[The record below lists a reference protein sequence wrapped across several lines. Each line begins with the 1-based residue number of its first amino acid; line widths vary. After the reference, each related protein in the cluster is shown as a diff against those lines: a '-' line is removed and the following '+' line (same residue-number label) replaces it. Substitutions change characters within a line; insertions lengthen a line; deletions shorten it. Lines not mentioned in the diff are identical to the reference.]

1 MKSANQKCQSNET
14 GNNLFFFFKMTRA
27 SKDTTADFLKNRMR
41 DYRTQTRDAKWGEE
55 GRLLENIVLNRGK
68 DVKHRPA
75 LEGLESARHWA
86 SDKFYGNDDETIPA
100 EFRGKNRYLVEDR
113 DLNNDGDPEVVIRR
127 NHDKSIYAING
138 YRVVPSKHHQRRA
151 YFDLFPNP
159 VARQQARDD
168 RITQKNYIKRLPKY
182 YEETLRRAPDAYH
195 ESAKGR
201 IGRIK
206 SKSIL
211 EKLTKQKIS
220 LPEALHYFFF
230 DLGWQ
235 AFKHACQ
242 TLIENDPTKQRAQYW
257 KKAQAFLFGFQ
268 AKVKSLVIR
277 SLVIQLG
284 ELNPED
290 VEFVRNPD
298 VKIAQFLRASPQI
311 VDRVWLK
318 FIRDLFNGDT
328 SEERIYF
335 QVLVNS
341 AFSVF
346 PEFFEKIDN
355 LLAQKQAKVQE
366 ELRVGNY
373 TDHEQGII
381 FAQFQEQYQA
391 IGLVAQLLGNNGNA
405 ERVFQTGLQMPVDNQ
420 NNSLVD
426 AMTRRMTANLVKMPG
441 IQGGGKAGKPVGV
454 DGSRPEITAQLEHQT
469 GTTETGGDT
478 DQPRDLPASKQAELA
493 QASTNTLQGAFPGG
507 TPAIGFTPQPN
518 PSSGFT
524 EQPALQF
531 SRRDNESDS

>member
-1 MKSANQKCQSNET
+1 
-14 GNNLFFFFKMTRA
+14 
-27 SKDTTADFLKNRMR
+27 
-41 DYRTQTRDAKWGEE
+41 
-55 GRLLENIVLNRGK
+55 
-68 DVKHRPA
+68 
-75 LEGLESARHWA
+75 
-86 SDKFYGNDDETIPA
+86 
-100 EFRGKNRYLVEDR
+100 
-113 DLNNDGDPEVVIRR
+113 
-127 NHDKSIYAING
+127 
-138 YRVVPSKHHQRRA
+138 
-151 YFDLFPNP
+151 
-159 VARQQARDD
+159 
-168 RITQKNYIKRLPKY
+168 
-182 YEETLRRAPDAYH
+182 
-195 ESAKGR
+195 
-201 IGRIK
+201 
-206 SKSIL
+206 L
-211 EKLTKQKIS
+211 EKLTKQKMS
-220 LPEALHYFFF
+220 LPETLHYFFF

-242 TLIENDPTKQRAQYW
+242 TLIENDPSKQRAQYW

-318 FIRDLFNGDT
+318 FIRDLFNGDA

-366 ELRVGNY
+366 ELRAGNY

-381 FAQFQEQYQA
+381 FAQFQEQYEA
-391 IGLVAQLLGNNGNA
+391 VRLVAQLLGNNGNA
-405 ERVFQTGLQMPVDNQ
+405 QTVFQTGLQMPVDNQ
-420 NNSLVD
+420 NNTLVD

-441 IQGGGKAGKPVGV
+441 IQGGGQAGKPVSV
-454 DGSRPEITAQLEHQT
+454 DGSRPQITAQLEHQT

-478 DQPRDLPASKQAELA
+478 DQPRDLPPGKQAELA
-493 QASTNTLQGAFPGG
+493 QASTNTLQGVFPGG
-507 TPAIGFTPQPN
+507 APALGFTPQPN

-531 SRRDNESDS
+531 SPRQDDSDSG